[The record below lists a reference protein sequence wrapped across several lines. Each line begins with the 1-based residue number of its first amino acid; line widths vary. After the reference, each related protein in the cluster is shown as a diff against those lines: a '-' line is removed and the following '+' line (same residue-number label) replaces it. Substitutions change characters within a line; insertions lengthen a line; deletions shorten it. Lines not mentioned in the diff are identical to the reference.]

1 MELIII
7 RHGTT
12 QGNLERRFVGMLD
25 VPLAPEGEALAREV
39 SRTLPPVEHIYR
51 SPLRRCAQTAALLWP
66 GTPETVVAAL
76 RETDFGP
83 FEGRSHEELKDDPI
97 YQAWIAQKGG
107 PNFSALP
114 VGEAPEEAAARAAS
128 GLRAV
133 AEDMAARNLQRA
145 AVVSHGGTIMGM
157 LSQFGRPERDYY
169 GWMCPN
175 CGGFRMELEPGPLL
189 RLLEQVG
196 NRKRL

>member
-97 YQAWIAQKGG
+97 YQAWIAQKGAHAFLWAG
-107 PNFSALP
+107 
-114 VGEAPEEAAARAAS
+114 RY
-128 GLRAV
+128 
-133 AEDMAARNLQRA
+133 
-145 AVVSHGGTIMGM
+145 
-157 LSQFGRPERDYY
+157 FGKP
-169 GWMCPN
+169 
-175 CGGFRMELEPGPLL
+175 
-189 RLLEQVG
+189 
-196 NRKRL
+196 

>member
-107 PNFSALP
+107 PNFAALP

-133 AEDMAARNLQRA
+133 ADDMAARNLQRA

-175 CGGFRMELEPGPLL
+175 
-189 RLLEQVG
+189 
-196 NRKRL
+196 